1 MSRLEKSA
9 KNIALTMGSNI
20 LDSVLGIVSRTVF
33 IKVLGSGYLGLAGLL
48 GNILGL
54 LSITELGIASA
65 IGFSLYKP
73 LATGDDRT
81 VSALMT
87 LYRKAYRV
95 IAAIVFVCGIG
106 LYFFLDFFVPPAE
119 QPAEIGLAYFVYLA
133 NMVLGYL
140 LSYKITLLNADNHG
154 YRLAPLTVGMSIVQ
168 TVAQVVFLLFFKSY
182 AVYLAVLMVCTAARL
197 IIGNRLI
204 SKWYP
209 NVDFRSSEKLDADTS
224 HQIKRNIGGLVIA
237 RIGDYLVNS
246 TDNLIITKLVSLVA
260 TGIYSNYLLIRNMV
274 NGYISVLFGGI
285 SASMGNVVAVESD
298 ERKLEIF
305 ETLMFCAYFIYSF
318 EAVCFMCLFNPFIGE
333 IWLGQ
338 EYTFDTLTVAIIV
351 INNFLTGMR
360 IPLITMKGAAGKYME
375 DAWVPFGFAA
385 VNLVA
390 SIILARYMGV
400 AGVFLGTIIGSLCT
414 ADWYRPIV
422 IYKHV
427 FHTSVAKYYKRY
439 GMYVGL
445 GLGLLVMTYA
455 LSNLIRTPFV
465 LITFVL
471 RGIVSVVMPI
481 AVNCLLFWKT
491 GEFHAIRS
499 MFFRLFGGLIE
510 KIHSLMRKRNG

>member
-1 MSRLEKSA
+1 
-9 KNIALTMGSNI
+9 MGSNI
-20 LDSVLGIVSRTVF
+20 LDSLLGLVSRTVF
-33 IKVLGSGYLGLAGLL
+33 INVLGSGYLGLAGLL
-48 GNILGL
+48 GSVLGL

-73 LATGDDRT
+73 LATGDNKT

-87 LYRKAYRV
+87 LYRKAYQV
-95 IAAIVFVCGIG
+95 IAGIVFVCGIG
-106 LYFFLDFFVPPAE
+106 LYFFLDFFVPPE
-119 QPAEIGLAYFVYLA
+119 QQPAEIGLAYFVYLT
-133 NMVLGYL
+133 NMALGYL

-154 YRLAPLTVGMSIVQ
+154 YRLAPVTIGMSILQ
-168 TVAQVVFLLFFKSY
+168 TVTQVICLLIFRSY
-182 AVYLAVLMVCTAARL
+182 AVYLTVLMICTAVRL

-204 SKWYP
+204 TKWYP
-209 NVDFRSSEKLDADTS
+209 KVDFCSKEKLDADTS
-224 HQIKRNIGGLVIA
+224 HQIKRNIGGLIIA

-285 SASMGNVVAVESD
+285 AASMGNVVAVESD

-333 IWLGQ
+333 IWLGP

-351 INNFLTGMR
+351 INNFLTGLR

-390 SIILARYMGV
+390 SIILAKYMGV

-414 ADWYRPIV
+414 ADWYRPLV
-422 IYKHV
+422 IYRHV
-427 FHTSVAKYYKRY
+427 FHTSVGSYYAKYTTYIL
-439 GMYVGL
+439 L
-445 GLGLLVMTYA
+445 GLTLTGGSWYLV
-455 LSNLIRTPFV
+455 SLIHTPFP
-465 LITFVL
+465 LATFILKTATAATLPLAVNTWL
-471 RGIVSVVMPI
+471 FYKAPEFRAIVSMYRRI
-481 AVNCLLFWKT
+481 SASL
-491 GEFHAIRS
+491 RS
-499 MFFRLFGGLIE
+499 KLT
-510 KIHSLMRKRNG
+510 SVKRRQNG

>member
-1 MSRLEKSA
+1 MSRLDKSV

-20 LDSVLGIVSRTVF
+20 LDSLLGIVSRTVF
-33 IKVLGSGYLGLAGLL
+33 IKTLGSDYLGLAGLL
-48 GNILGL
+48 GSALGL

-73 LATGDDRT
+73 LANGDERT
-81 VSALMT
+81 VSSLMT
-87 LYRKAYRV
+87 LYRKAYRI

-106 LYFFLDFFVPPAE
+106 LYYFLDFFVPPE
-119 QPAEIGLAYFVYLA
+119 QQPSEIVFAYFVYLA
-133 NMVLGYL
+133 NMVMGYL
-140 LSYKITLLNADNHG
+140 LSYKNTLLTADNHG
-154 YRLAPLTVGMSIVQ
+154 YRLAPVTVGMSFVQ
-168 TVAQVVFLLFFKSY
+168 TVMQVTCLLIFKSY
-182 AVYLAVLMVCTAARL
+182 TVYLVVLLLCTAARMM
-197 IIGNRLI
+197 IGNCLI
-204 SKWYP
+204 TKWYP
-209 NVDFRSSEKLDADTS
+209 NVDFYSREKLDMETGN
-224 HQIKRNIGGLVIA
+224 QIKRNIGGLVIA

-246 TDNLIITKLVSLVA
+246 TDNLIITKLVSLAA
-260 TGIYSNYLLIRNMV
+260 TGIYSNYLLIRSIV
-274 NGYISVLFGGI
+274 NSYISTLFGGV

-333 IWLGQ
+333 IWLGP

-390 SIILARYMGV
+390 SIILAKYMGV
-400 AGVFLGTIIGSLCT
+400 AGVFLGTIIGSMCT

-427 FHTSVAKYYKRY
+427 FHAPVAKYYKRY
-439 GMYVGL
+439 VLYVG
-445 GLGLLVMTYA
+445 
-455 LSNLIRTPFV
+455 I
-465 LITFVL
+465 
-471 RGIVSVVMPI
+471 GIVLVAVCYYLVQLIWLQSTFFAFALKAIISAGLPI
-481 AVNCLLFWKT
+481 AVNTLLFRKT
-491 GEFHAIRS
+491 KEYRAIRS
-499 MFFRLFGGLIE
+499 MYGRLFGGIQ
-510 KIHSLMRKRNG
+510 KRLNRL